1 MHLSIGG
8 VDTVELA
15 EKFGTPLYVLD
26 EEIIRKNFR
35 AYRNAFPDADI
46 YYAVKANGS
55 LAVLR
60 ILAQEGAGADVFSS
74 GELHLALK
82 AGIPKRKILFNGVS
96 KSDSEL
102 EEAAEK
108 RIKVSVDSID
118 ELTTLA
124 GMTKDIEIAFRV
136 NPNISVRTNPKIA
149 TGLRTSKFGIPYQDV
164 IKAYKKARKLG
175 MKARGIHCHIGSQI
189 LDVEVF
195 SEATERMMELVEKII
210 EFVDIE
216 WVDLG
221 GGLGISYGNE
231 KAPSPEDLANAI
243 LPIFKERC
251 TELGISPKLILEPG
265 RSIVGNSAILLSR
278 VNMVK
283 KSYKNFVGI
292 DAGFNLL
299 IRPVL
304 YDAYHEVVV
313 ANKLDKKRRKKY
325 TIVGPICESGDILAR
340 DRLLPKVEKGDLIAI
355 LKVGAYGYAMSSQ
368 YNGRPRCA
376 EVLVCNGKAELIRK
390 EESIR
395 DLLRGQWIPQRLR

>member
-1 MHLSIGG
+1 
-8 VDTVELA
+8 
-15 EKFGTPLYVLD
+15 LD

-108 RIKVSVDSID
+108 RIKVSVDSLD